1 MSYIRTPLALALILF
16 SLVSTASCREGTSP
30 ELLTH
35 DGHAPLAAS
44 RIGVGQLDD
53 AVAREV
59 RQLTARFSSLTQAA
73 AEGYA
78 VASACVAAP
87 GLGGMG
93 VHWMAMQLL
102 DPVFDAS
109 HPEAVLYEPQ
119 KNGRMELVAVEY
131 IVVDVGQP
139 APTFNGQPFDV
150 GGTPLPIPHWSL
162 HVWLYRDNPSGMFT
176 PFNPA
181 VSCP

>member
-1 MSYIRTPLALALILF
+1 MSYIRTRSALALVLL
-16 SLVSTASCREGTSP
+16 SLAWTAGCTESTGPDPRAHGD
-30 ELLTH
+30 H
-35 DGHAPLAAS
+35 MAMAAA
-44 RIGVGQLDD
+44 RVGVGQIDD

-59 RQLTARFSSLTQAA
+59 RQATARFSSVTQATN
-73 AEGYA
+73 EGYA
-78 VASACVAAP
+78 PASGCVAAP

-93 VHWMAMQLL
+93 VHWLSSGL
-102 DPVFDAS
+102 VDPVFDPAN
-109 HPEAVLYEPQ
+109 PETVLYEPQ
-119 KNGRMELVAVEY
+119 KNGQMELVAVEY
-131 IVVDVGQP
+131 IVVNVGQP

-162 HVWLYRDNPSGMFT
+162 HVWLFRENANGMFT

>member
-1 MSYIRTPLALALILF
+1 MLFYRMRGALALLMV
-16 SLVSTASCREGTSP
+16 SLVSTIACEESTGLEP
-30 ELLTH
+30 MTH
-35 DGHAPLAAS
+35 DGHASMAAA
-44 RIGVGQLDD
+44 RVGVGQLDD
-53 AVAREV
+53 AVARDV
-59 RQLTARFSSLTQAA
+59 RQMTARFSSVTQAA

-93 VHWMAMQLL
+93 VHWLAQGLV
-102 DPVFDAS
+102 DPVFDPAQ
-109 HPEAVLYEPQ
+109 PEAVLYEPQ
-119 KNGRMELVAVEY
+119 KNGSMEFVAVEY

-139 APTFNGQPFDV
+139 APTFNGQPFNV

-162 HVWLYRDNPSGMFT
+162 HVWLFRENPNGVFT

-181 VSCP
+181 VSCL